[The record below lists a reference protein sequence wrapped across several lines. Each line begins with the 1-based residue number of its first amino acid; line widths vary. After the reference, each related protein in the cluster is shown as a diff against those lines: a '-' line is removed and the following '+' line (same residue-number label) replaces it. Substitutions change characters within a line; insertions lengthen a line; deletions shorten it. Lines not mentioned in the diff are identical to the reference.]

1 MIRTLLALCGLVF
14 STTVLANVGSVAEL
28 TGTAVIKRGKTTVPV
43 TNGTV
48 VEMNDR
54 VETKNGKL
62 KIVFRDK
69 TTVSVTESSALD
81 IDEFV
86 YDPKNAGAGKLGIKA
101 AAGTVRYVS
110 GAIAGANPNAVNIKT
125 PTAAIAVRGTDF
137 VMSVNEIG
145 GSMIILMP
153 QCEEHGI
160 NVRGMIC
167 GSGRIDVESGG
178 TVVNMSRP
186 YQATLVEKTG
196 SPPSPPI
203 TVNLFNTPI
212 SNNLQIAP
220 PRTMSGGSVVA
231 AARAAVAQT
240 SSGVRSAARSS
251 SGSGSS
257 SGSSGSSGGGAE
269 PAAASDAPPAEAVVA
284 SESNKPETVA
294 SKSEETTTAVEAPSN
309 IVSLEP
315 VLELVTK
322 TTESAKD
329 EKAEPAP
336 TVTTTETKS
345 DEDANLRKI
354 YSGASQSGWG
364 YESLSKTS
372 RNYANIVLPINTAIQ
387 IYIVQDNMVAAKN
400 FSSGRPQG
408 QIVINQTFR

>member
-1 MIRTLLALCGLVF
+1 
-14 STTVLANVGSVAEL
+14 
-28 TGTAVIKRGKTTVPV
+28 VIKRGKTTVPV

-137 VMSVNEIG
+137 VMSVNEVG
-145 GSMIILMP
+145 SSMIILMP
-153 QCEEHGI
+153 QCEEHGV

-178 TVVNMSRP
+178 TVVNMNRP

-196 SPPSPPI
+196 APPSPPI

-220 PRTMSGGSVVA
+220 PRTMSGGNVVA
-231 AARAAVAQT
+231 AARAAVADT
-240 SSGVRSAARSS
+240 GGSSR
-251 SGSGSS
+251 GSS
-257 SGSSGSSGGGAE
+257 SAKSTSSASSSSSAE
-269 PAAASDAPPAEAVVA
+269 PAASSDAPPAEAVVA
-284 SESNKPETVA
+284 AETNKSETVA
-294 SKSEETTTAVEAPSN
+294 SKSEEQTQTAVASPENA
-309 IVSLEP
+309 
-315 VLELVTK
+315 VLLSSSDANKSRE
-322 TTESAKD
+322 TE
-329 EKAEPAP
+329 
-336 TVTTTETKS
+336 TVTTETKS

-354 YSGASQSGWG
+354 YSGAVQTGWG

-372 RNYANIVLPINTAIQ
+372 RNYANVVLPINTAIQ
-387 IYIVQDNMVAAKN
+387 VYIVQDNLVSAKN

-408 QIVINQTFR
+408 QIVISQTFR